1 MPKLVLALGAD
12 AAKVEAVEG
21 FANYS
26 GPTPPAG
33 LYFSR
38 VKQIGITETKQTKKT
53 MLRVVV
59 EFKAKDNN
67 DPRKKFN
74 GYAIFWHL
82 VIPDDAT
89 EEHYGLQVGQ
99 INRLLDALSNNDKA
113 TRVAF
118 WSNKADTD
126 AAGKKITKVG
136 KLDLTD
142 KEGIEVLVS
151 ARAETFN
158 RKVLVNGK
166 PVRDPKTKKEK
177 YEASS
182 SLRVNDMFPADDEI
196 GKDRPELLETM
207 TDEEDLADDF
217 IDEDD
222 VVADAEGGLDDS
234 ADDSAADDSGADED
248 SSEEWTDDSVDDS
261 DADFPESEDTATE
274 DADASDVGVTDE
286 VDDSADLIAEEVPDE
301 PEKPAA
307 PQRKRRSAF

>member
-89 EEHYGLQVGQ
+89 EEHYGLQVERG
-99 INRLLDALSNNDKA
+99 
-113 TRVAF
+113 TRVIA
-118 WSNKADTD
+118 N
-126 AAGKKITKVG
+126 GMPG
-136 KLDLTD
+136 R
-142 KEGIEVLVS
+142 VLGGTHHVW
-151 ARAETFN
+151 
-158 RKVLVNGK
+158 VH
-166 PVRDPKTKKEK
+166 RDGEK
-177 YEASS
+177 HPGPYH
-182 SLRVNDMFPADDEI
+182 PAD
-196 GKDRPELLETM
+196 
-207 TDEEDLADDF
+207 
-217 IDEDD
+217 
-222 VVADAEGGLDDS
+222 V
-234 ADDSAADDSGADED
+234 
-248 SSEEWTDDSVDDS
+248 SVS
-261 DADFPESEDTATE
+261 H
-274 DADASDVGVTDE
+274 V
-286 VDDSADLIAEEVPDE
+286 
-301 PEKPAA
+301 
-307 PQRKRRSAF
+307 